1 MYTESSG
8 CILLAVCCSVWY
20 PVSMPRI
27 KKSDQAKTADV
38 EDRDPDELAIYELGY
53 LLMPT
58 IAEEDVAGVVTS
70 IKDVLAGQ
78 GGSGFL
84 DGFPT
89 KRSLAYEMRRETAGG
104 RTRVNQGYFGWVK
117 FQCAR
122 ARVEALA
129 QELKKDERIVRF
141 LFVHAPKE
149 VVALPPKRL
158 RSSLLRRPLGDKLL
172 KSAEETAGIS
182 APVVPAMTDEELD
195 RTIEELIIE

>member
-1 MYTESSG
+1 
-8 CILLAVCCSVWY
+8 
-20 PVSMPRI
+20 MPRT
-27 KKSDQAKTADV
+27 KKSDQAKTADI

-70 IKDVLAGQ
+70 IKDDLEGQ
-78 GGSGFL
+78 GGRGFV

-89 KRSLAYEMRRETAGG
+89 KKPLAYEMRRETAGG
-104 RTRVNQGYFGWVK
+104 RVRVNQGYFGWVK

-122 ARVEALA
+122 ECVEALA
-129 QELKKDERIVRF
+129 VELKKDERIVRF
-141 LFVHAPKE
+141 LFIHAPKE

-158 RSSLLRRPLGDKLL
+158 RSSLLRRPLGEKLL
-172 KSAEETAGIS
+172 KPAEETVGVS
-182 APVVPAMTDEELD
+182 VPPVPAMTDEELD